1 MNKTPQDI
9 ILKPIVTEKSSQDS
23 AIGKYSFKVDER
35 ATKTE
40 IRHAVEKLFNVK
52 VVAVNTVRY
61 DGKVK
66 RQRGIPGTTPSF
78 KKAVVTIATESKD
91 SSYLAKGKKTVKVA
105 AKYKTSI
112 EEFGFGQ

>member
-1 MNKTPQDI
+1 MTKAPQDI
-9 ILKPIVTEKSSQDS
+9 ILKPIVTEKSSIDS

-40 IRHAVEKLFNVK
+40 IRQAVEKLFEVK
-52 VVAVNTVRY
+52 VVSVNTVRY
-61 DGKVK
+61 DGKTK
-66 RQRGIPGTTPSF
+66 RTRGIAGLTPSW
-78 KKAVVTIATESKD
+78 KKAVVTIATEAKD
-91 SSYLAKGKKTVKVA
+91 VSYLTKGGKTAKVT

>member
-1 MNKTPQDI
+1 MSRAPQDI
-9 ILKPIVTEKSSQDS
+9 IIKPLITEKSSMEV
-23 AIGKYSFKVDER
+23 ALGKYSFKVDEK

-40 IRHAVEKLFNVK
+40 IRQAIEKLFDVK
-52 VVAVNTVRY
+52 VVAVNTCRY
-61 DGKVK
+61 DGKEK
-66 RQRGIPGTTPSF
+66 RQRYALGRTPSW

-91 SSYLAKGKKTVKVA
+91 QSYHGKGGKAVKVS